1 VNSSFR
7 LRNSADFER
16 VRAERRTAGD
26 RLLRVQ
32 VRGND
37 VGHPRVGISA
47 SKRLGCA
54 VQRNLVRRRLLMA
67 AAAEV
72 PSLQAVDIVLIPT
85 PQGAQSRFSDLEASL
100 ANNLNRLQVRAR

>member
-1 VNSSFR
+1 MNSSFR
-7 LRNSADFER
+7 LRNSAEFER

-37 VGHPRVGISA
+37 LGHPRVGISA
-47 SKRLGCA
+47 SKRLGSA

-67 AAAEV
+67 VAAEV
-72 PSLQAVDIVLIPT
+72 PGLQAVDLVVIPS
-85 PQGAQSRFSDLEASL
+85 PEGARSQFSALETSL
-100 ANNLNRLQVRAR
+100 RNNLDRLQVRNR